1 MSNEKYAHQAL
12 SALERIDADTLDQDA
27 RDAHEQAVA
36 AVDELAVALGDNN
49 GADEAVAVDA
59 PEEWADD
66 EDEWDEKVEE
76 AYEAAA
82 IPHSKG
88 TLTTKT
94 IDDREYY
101 YLQWR
106 EGEKVKSQYVAP
118 VSPA

>member
-1 MSNEKYAHQAL
+1 MSDEENAHQAL
-12 SALERIDADTLDQDA
+12 SALEQIDADALDQDA

-36 AVDELAVALGDNN
+36 AVDELVVALGE
-49 GADEAVAVDA
+49 DETGDGVAVDV

-66 EDEWDEKVEE
+66 VEE
-76 AYEAAA
+76 WEEKIDRAYEAAE
-82 IPHSKG
+82 IPLSKG
-88 TLTTKT
+88 TLTTKS